1 MSKSIIT
8 LIDGETVS
16 PACAGRIFSY
26 AASLGAPAAREIYG
40 SGSALNAWT
49 DAILEHTVSAVFTME
64 GNASCAMVIGAVELL
79 HALPEGEDGTV
90 FLLVTD
96 ADLSALAVHLRK
108 RGMEVIGM
116 GNRENTRSLWVKACT
131 AFESLELPAPAEPAR
146 PVSPNG
152 GENGESPTQA
162 EEKNSAE
169 IPQAATNHR
178 VRLAL
183 IRQIIS
189 GQIAENGGRVRSRDL
204 FRVLSADPN
213 YQLDQKK
220 SRRNPLDY
228 LRTQFDPWFNF
239 EQGEKGTCWITE
251 RHAAGARAAEE
262 IPAETADPV
271 PDALPAED
279 RSPAPAEEAPHEP
292 APAFSLPVPLDA
304 KDISSEILTN
314 LGIPLIHADRAAE
327 LLSGCRNMRGVY
339 NALRRA
345 FGNEPGKT
353 YYEILKAV
361 PLTFPEREPAA
372 KEEDDSARPLT
383 REEIHELM
391 GDRPIRKAEDSRAP
405 APAPEV
411 ENAPEDPADKE
422 AEDNAGEDDTLR
434 LSSGPVRHLLERG
447 VTSDKAVRI
456 VKIFYES
463 QNQRIA
469 YNELRKAFGNKGSQY
484 LKMMKEYGGEN
495 G

>member
-16 PACAGRIFSY
+16 PTCAGRIFSY

-79 HALPEGEDGTV
+79 HTLSPGGDGTV

-116 GNRENTRSLWVKACT
+116 GSRERARPLWVKACT
-131 AFESLELPAPAEPAR
+131 AFEPLELPAEPAR
-146 PVSPNG
+146 PDNLAASQNAVRTEDP
-152 GENGESPTQA
+152 PAQA
-162 EEKNSAE
+162 EEKTGAE

-189 GQIAENGGRVRSRDL
+189 AQITENGGRVRSREL

-228 LRTQFDPWFNF
+228 LRTQFDPWFVF
-239 EQGEKGTCWITE
+239 ETGEKGTCWISE
-251 RHAAGARAAEE
+251 RHAAGARASEE
-262 IPAETADPV
+262 V
-271 PDALPAED
+271 PNG
-279 RSPAPAEEAPHEP
+279 APAEIADAAPEEEVPHEP
-292 APAFSLPVPLDA
+292 APSFSLPVPLEA

-327 LLSGCRNMRGVY
+327 FLPGCRNMRGVY

-361 PLTFPEREPAA
+361 PIAFPAAEQSA

-383 REEIHELM
+383 REEIDELM
-391 GDRPIRKAEDSRAP
+391 GERRTVPTEIPSAPDP
-405 APAPEV
+405 APAD
-411 ENAPEDPADKE
+411 NAAPEDPADEE
-422 AEDNAGEDDTLR
+422 AGDNGVEDDALR

-456 VKIFYES
+456 VKIFTES
-463 QNQRIA
+463 PNQRIA

-484 LKMMKEYGGEN
+484 LKIMKEYGWEN